1 VISSPQRAHEEPML
15 AVPQQEEKGV
25 ELNSFAQ

>member
-1 VISSPQRAHEEPML
+1 MISSPQRSHALPKL
-15 AVPQQEEKGV
+15 AVPQQLENGV